1 MDYTQDRLSIKTAKF
16 AAGYDGVCLFVNDT
30 ADADV
35 LWTLSMGGVKSVFMR
50 CAGFDRVDIKATKLL
65 GMSVARVPAY
75 SPYAV
80 AEHAITLLLSVNRR
94 IAAASVRV
102 KMSDF
107 SLDSSLLG
115 MDIHGKTIGVMGTGK
130 IGQILCRIIT
140 GFGVNLLAYDVEV
153 INVLTVLLRKTTKVV
168 CATMIRESPKD
179 KVAGLQNS
187 KKVLRMLCYDTTSW
201 VEENFEP
208 QVSI

>member
-65 GMSVARVPAY
+65 GMSVTRVPAY

-80 AEHAITLLLSVNRR
+80 AEHAITLLMSVNRK
-94 IAAASVRV
+94 IATASVRV
-102 KMSDF
+102 K
-107 SLDSSLLG
+107 
-115 MDIHGKTIGVMGTGK
+115 
-130 IGQILCRIIT
+130 R
-140 GFGVNLLAYDVEV
+140 V
-153 INVLTVLLRKTTKVV
+153 ISV
-168 CATMIRESPKD
+168 
-179 KVAGLQNS
+179 
-187 KKVLRMLCYDTTSW
+187 
-201 VEENFEP
+201 
-208 QVSI
+208 